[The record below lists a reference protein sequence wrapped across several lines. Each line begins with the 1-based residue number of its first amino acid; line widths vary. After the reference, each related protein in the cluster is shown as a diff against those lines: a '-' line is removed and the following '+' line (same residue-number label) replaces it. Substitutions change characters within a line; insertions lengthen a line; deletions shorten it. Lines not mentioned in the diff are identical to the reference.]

1 MTAIDRIQNF
11 LDQHAQVEA
20 ERGTADE
27 IYRINAIM
35 GRPPGILLA
44 SDLRQVL
51 AMAQAV
57 AKFGQCQY
65 AVSPRC
71 TEHAVDDFDYL
82 CRSHKA
88 IVRPFMWQPETP
100 DIRPAVTL

>member
-1 MTAIDRIQNF
+1 MTAIERIQNF

-35 GRPPGILLA
+35 GRTPGILLA
-44 SDLRQVL
+44 SDLRELL
-51 AMAQAV
+51 ATARATTPGV
-57 AKFGQCQY
+57 
-65 AVSPRC
+65 
-71 TEHAVDDFDYL
+71 
-82 CRSHKA
+82 
-88 IVRPFMWQPETP
+88 MWHSKTP